1 MTQKKFL
8 GPYLHFDNLLQDQH
22 NGLCKLV
29 GLVRLVKRRNMDEQ
43 SPTRAAVESPRGEK
57 GRRTMN
63 QFLNA
68 CQVSNL

>member
-43 SPTRAAVESPRGEK
+43 SPTRAAVESSKGEN
-57 GRRTMN
+57 GMRTIN
-63 QFLNA
+63 NY
-68 CQVSNL
+68 QVSNL